1 MHDAYRQRE
10 TALATAMED
19 RTDWERA
26 TRQQRQLAVAAD
38 AELRRR
44 HPQEPWPPLRSAE
57 PEPEPEPA
65 PESGATPVD
74 MTATVRLIDD
84 MAARHREL
92 TAKLADRQSIMTP
105 ADDPDYDNLTQAF
118 PDWTP
123 TRRDAILQPP
133 KPQITPSA
141 PILELTAERDRDMEP
156 GG

>member
-1 MHDAYRQRE
+1 
-10 TALATAMED
+10 
-19 RTDWERA
+19 
-26 TRQQRQLAVAAD
+26 
-38 AELRRR
+38 
-44 HPQEPWPPLRSAE
+44 
-57 PEPEPEPA
+57 
-65 PESGATPVD
+65 

-123 TRRDAILQPP
+123 TRRDAILRPP

-141 PILELTAERDRDMEP
+141 RILELTAERDRDMEP